1 MRISNE
7 LFETYSE
14 FVITKTKLCGKIV
27 SFKHEHLIFIGVP
40 QCIEGS
46 KYERN
51 ALLFNLVFV
60 LDSTKLKREFPPECF
75 KSIASK
81 MSYYLRNLEL
91 ESEYLFK
98 LSSKQNLQNILEQI
112 YTDLTSKQETSIIID
127 SAHSIHLKLIPLLK
141 KPETVHSHDVPMP
154 IRNIQQL
161 LAQQSGSWDMTLSQ
175 IVPYINGI
183 SFVKQIAI
191 QSNVHIEI
199 VKKSLQHLLY
209 FGCIKM
215 VDIFQYCNM
224 YAIRNP
230 KIFSQLLSN
239 HELQEELFHYCCS
252 GLEKSSIP
260 FEGSQILHNIL
271 QIYCKFKPGVRL
283 QDILDKY
290 HHICQYINPKCLITF
305 GLIKGFLTR
314 VHEYPILMKEERN
327 LVQTEMDGNND
338 QSEHDHLSHG
348 LSPSSSTTFT
358 VITRP
363 RRSSQPIQVV
373 NMDILRPYLNGK
385 FCMDAICCEL
395 EITRAELLKSLDQF
409 DHVQIINR

>member
-1 MRISNE
+1 MEALLYCEFDNLKGSMIMYQYPKMRISNE

-27 SFKHEHLIFIGVP
+27 SFKHEQLIFIGVP

-81 MSYYLRNLEL
+81 MSYYLRNLE
-91 ESEYLFK
+91 
-98 LSSKQNLQNILEQI
+98 I
-112 YTDLTSKQETSIIID
+112 YTDLTTRQETSIIID
-127 SAHSIHLKLIPLLK
+127 TAHSIHLKLIPLLK
-141 KPETVHSHDVPMP
+141 KPEAVHAHDVPMP

-161 LAQQSGSWDMTLSQ
+161 LAQQSDSWDMTLSQ
-175 IVPYINGI
+175 IVPYINGV

-209 FGCIKM
+209 FGCIKI
-215 VDIFQYCNM
+215 VDIFQYSNM
-224 YAIRNP
+224 YAIRNT
-230 KIFSQLLSN
+230 KIFSQLLSS

-260 FEGSQILHNIL
+260 FESSQILHNIL
-271 QIYCKFKPGVRL
+271 QLYCKFKPGVRV
-283 QDILDKY
+283 QDILEKY

-314 VHEYPILMKEERN
+314 VHEYPILMKEERQ
-327 LVQTEMDGNND
+327 LVQAEMDNE
-338 QSEHDHLSHG
+338 QLEHDHLSHS

-363 RRSSQPIQVV
+363 RRSSQPIQVI
-373 NMDILRPYLNGK
+373 NMDVLRPYLNGK
-385 FCMDAICCEL
+385 YSMDAICCEL

-409 DHVQIINR
+409 DNVQVINR